1 MELSNGYLTYEEYKA
16 LGGTLDLMPFNIL
29 EFDARQVIDKYTFGR
44 LKNLATQVD
53 EVKICIY
60 RLIESLGNYN
70 KIKSTNGAISSENI
84 DGYSI
89 SYSRLNSSDIDTKN
103 NELKDIVKLYLIDCK
118 LDDGTPYM
126 YCGADKW

>member
-126 YCGADKW
+126 YCGADK